1 MDDQEGDKT
10 HDPTAHR
17 RQEARQHGQVAQSQD
32 LSGSVLLLGLLVSL
46 LVFGPP
52 LAALLAGLTQ
62 HQLASFSL
70 ELPPA
75 AVVRLAR
82 GVLVELAGVV
92 LPILGAAFLLAVLA
106 ALSQVGFLWLPEKL
120 APDPSRI
127 DPLKGLKR
135 IFSANNAVRLLF
147 GVLKLTLVTGVAYV
161 CLAGQA
167 EAILALV
174 GLEPPQLARYLS
186 ETALWTAIKIAAA
199 LLALAAA
206 DYFWQWWRLE
216 QELRMTTQEMREEM
230 KTLQGD
236 PQVIA
241 RRRMVQRQ
249 LALHRLSSA
258 VPKAD
263 VVVTNPTE
271 LAVAISYEAQTMAAP
286 VVVAKGAGVVAQQIR
301 KLALEHG
308 VPIVEN
314 KPLAQSLYKDVDLGK
329 PIPDKL
335 YAAVAE
341 VLAYVYQLE
350 NKRMP
355 GDPAS

>member
-1 MDDQEGDKT
+1 MDEQEGDKT

-17 RQEARQHGQVAQSQD
+17 RQEAREHGQVAQSQD
-32 LSGSVLLLGLLVSL
+32 LSGGVLLLGLLVAL

-52 LAALLAGLTQ
+52 LAALLTGLTQ
-62 HQLASFSL
+62 HQLTSFAL
-70 ELPPA
+70 EISPSEL
-75 AVVRLAR
+75 VLLAR
-82 GVLVELAGVV
+82 GLFVELAWVL
-92 LPILGAAFLLAVLA
+92 LPILGAAFLLTALA

-120 APDPSRI
+120 APDLSRI
-127 DPLKGLKR
+127 DPLKGLGR

-147 GVLKLTLVTGVAYV
+147 GLLKLAIVTGVAYV
-161 CLAGQA
+161 CLSREA
-167 EAILALV
+167 EAILGLV

-186 ETALWTAIKIAAA
+186 ETALWIAIKIAAA

-206 DYFWQWWRLE
+206 DYLWQWWRLE
-216 QELRMTTQEMREEM
+216 QELRMTTQELREEM

-236 PQVIA
+236 PQVLA

-249 LALHRLSSA
+249 LVLHRLSSA

-271 LAVAISYEAQTMAAP
+271 LAIAISYEAATMAAP
-286 VVVAKGAGVVAQQIR
+286 VVVAKGAGVVAQRIR
-301 KLALEHG
+301 KLALESG

-341 VLAYVYQLE
+341 VLAYVYQLK

-355 GDPAS
+355 GDPAA